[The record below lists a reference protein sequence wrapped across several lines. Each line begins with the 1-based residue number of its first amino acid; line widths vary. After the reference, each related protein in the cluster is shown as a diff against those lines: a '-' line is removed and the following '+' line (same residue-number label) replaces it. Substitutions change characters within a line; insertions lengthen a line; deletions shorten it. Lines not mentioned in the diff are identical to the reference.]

1 MIAHRAAPTQL
12 RQLLVCF
19 NVNVL
24 WRSII
29 HQKMS
34 RNLKP
39 LKEITE
45 DQIYDNLS
53 WGNI

>member
-1 MIAHRAAPTQL
+1 
-12 RQLLVCF
+12 
-19 NVNVL
+19 
-24 WRSII
+24 
-29 HQKMS
+29 MS